1 MTEAERKASI
11 FAEAQRQFMT
21 KSQTGNLQRVKQLKL
36 PNNLIGQQRTR
47 VDILAESQPCPN
59 TLKSSP
65 RTANRYKAQYE

>member
-1 MTEAERKASI
+1 
-11 FAEAQRQFMT
+11 MT

-36 PNNLIGQQRTR
+36 PSHLIGQQRTR

-65 RTANRYKAQYE
+65 RTANRYKLQNE